1 MMWSLKLPEARSTTL
16 KKGRVAAETCN
27 VPSRYRR
34 ARSLLRSWWSVGFSP
49 HWWKRS
55 QRADVSNVAPCSTGC
70 WVWLCVITCRSL
82 VISGS
87 FVGLVLVGSYS
98 AAMALSRLL
107 TVNAGHCEVCVA
119 ISMKFV
125 MATMAC
131 IGPGGK
137 SRSLSWQ
144 NPLKWMRLLQYHCQ
158 VDCAR
163 AEFRRAQASS
173 DQSLEI
179 LYAF

>member
-1 MMWSLKLPEARSTTL
+1 
-16 KKGRVAAETCN
+16 VF
-27 VPSRYRR
+27 
-34 ARSLLRSWWSVGFSP
+34 GFSP

-119 ISMKFV
+119 ISMKLWV
-125 MATMAC
+125 CAT
-131 IGPGGK
+131 
-137 SRSLSWQ
+137 
-144 NPLKWMRLLQYHCQ
+144 NPLMYGPASLYLRPSQT
-158 VDCAR
+158 
-163 AEFRRAQASS
+163 ERRRC
-173 DQSLEI
+173 
-179 LYAF
+179 